1 MPDRKLAI
9 CVAILL
15 GGALVGCETIKPYEK
30 EYLLSP
36 LMDDAGVA
44 SLSAPMMSA
53 VAGGFEKLGSGA
65 GSTGGTS
72 CPTCG
77 G

>member
-1 MPDRKLAI
+1 MRIWLLMAVTTLA
-9 CVAILL
+9 
-15 GGALVGCETIKPYEK
+15 GCETIKPYEK
-30 EYLLSP
+30 EFLLSP

-44 SLSAPMMSA
+44 QVSASMMTSA
-53 VAGGFEKLGSGA
+53 SSGFEKLAAGA
-65 GSTGGTS
+65 AGTGGTS